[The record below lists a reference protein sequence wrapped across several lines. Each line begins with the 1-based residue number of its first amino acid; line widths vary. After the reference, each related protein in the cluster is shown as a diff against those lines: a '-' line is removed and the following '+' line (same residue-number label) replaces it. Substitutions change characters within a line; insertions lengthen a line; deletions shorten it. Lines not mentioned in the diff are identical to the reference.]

1 MKRILKSAAA
11 LALASLMAL
20 SASAAAPA
28 WFDYADYVAKKA
40 AAVAEVLDV
49 PAALEEAAA
58 EDVVLSK
65 AQTALEAMAK
75 YDAITDFEITKVEGI
90 NVKLP
95 TVDAPVVAEGVD
107 AAAAA
112 DTAADAIDLTALA
125 GAAGV
130 DLTTVDLT
138 AAAAAAGDLLAGAT
152 DATAA
157 AAAALLAGTTDATD
171 ATAAAVAAAVDY
183 SKATFEVAEGTTGTV
198 EFALA
203 KDNET
208 RKFLIVIGEVEGTL
222 AVTATGATVKVVN
235 DPNADVSF
243 VYLTYSKAPTAV
255 ALNIAGGVSV
265 ADIAAGAYNVT
276 DSAIMYN
283 YVYTG
288 SVRYTPYPQGGEG

>member
-1 MKRILKSAAA
+1 MKRILKNAAA

-95 TVDAPVVAEGVD
+95 TVDAPVVAEGAD

-138 AAAAAAGDLLAGAT
+138 AAAAAAGDLLAG
-152 DATAA
+152 
-157 AAAALLAGTTDATD
+157 ATD

-288 SVRYTPYPQGGEG
+288 SVRYTPYPQGGEGRGE